1 MTNFYWVHFSL
12 VLYAISALFYLLRLV
27 FKLKILPGLGKRFLL
42 FGFLIQSVAVA
53 LQFYHSGY
61 PFLLSSGDSYFF
73 SAWILSGLFL
83 LLSVRYHFEMAGSI
97 FLPAILILS
106 VFAHLKTQTYG
117 IKDGMMQS
125 PWAAIHIVFAF
136 LAFSIFCLCFM
147 MGLLFLF
154 QEYRLKHKKMGSE
167 KLPSLEVLEQLH
179 YKALTV
185 GFVLLTF
192 GIVSGSAWAKTV
204 KGVYFFD
211 DPRQLW
217 TLLAWLLYA
226 FFFQV
231 RFSAGWRGRRSILLS
246 LLGFVVILFTF
257 LEVQHL

>member
-12 VLYAISALFYLLRLV
+12 VFYAIAALLYLSRLV
-27 FKLKILPGLGKRFLL
+27 FKARVLSGLGKRFLL
-42 FGFLIQSVAVA
+42 LGFILQSVAVGV
-53 LQFYHSGY
+53 QFYHTGY
-61 PFLLSSGDSYFF
+61 PFLITSGDSYFF
-73 SAWILSGLFL
+73 SAWVLAGLFL
-83 LLSVRYHFEMAGSI
+83 LLSVRFHFEIAGSVFI
-97 FLPAILILS
+97 PMILILS
-106 VFAHLKTQTYG
+106 VFAHLKTQSYG
-117 IKDGMMQS
+117 IQDSMMKS

-154 QEYRLKHKKMGSE
+154 QEYKLKHKQMSSE
-167 KLPSLEVLEQLH
+167 KLPSLEVLEQIH
-179 YKALTV
+179 YKALGV
-185 GFVLLTF
+185 GFILLTF
-192 GIVSGSAWAKTV
+192 GIISGSAWAKTV

-217 TLLAWLLYA
+217 TLIAWLLYA

-231 RFSAGWRGRRSILLS
+231 RFSAGWRGRRSIVLS